1 MKKTVFF
8 LCALFGVLN
17 LSAQTSNQKSFIG
30 ISVGPS
36 FPVGDFANKNAYDV
50 NSGLAS
56 IGGFLNI
63 NYGYKFSDNFGAIA
77 ILRGSIHGV
86 DSQSLKNGYS
96 LPDGS
101 GGSLSYEA
109 GTWKSGGLL
118 VGLFQGFSLNDS
130 KNFVFELKGAIG
142 VQSTSTPSLKIRGNI
157 PGFGSFEGNQ
167 ESISATSF
175 AYLLGIG
182 LNYGLG
188 NNLTLKFHGDYS
200 GSNPNF
206 KDVVLNPSSDTKTN
220 SQQNIGTID
229 VGVGLALS
237 F

>member
-1 MKKTVFF
+1 MKKIIFF
-8 LCALFGVLN
+8 LCALFGFFN
-17 LSAQTSNQKSFIG
+17 LSAQTSNPKSFIG
-30 ISVGPS
+30 ISIGPS

-63 NYGYKFSDNFGAIA
+63 NYGYKFSDNFGVIA

-86 DSQSLKNGYS
+86 DSQTLKNSYS

-101 GGSLSYEA
+101 GGSLSFEA

-118 VGLFQGFSLNDS
+118 VGLFQGFPLNDS
-130 KNFVFELKGAIG
+130 KNLVFELKGALG
-142 VQSTSTPSLKIRGNI
+142 VQRTSSPSLKIRGNI
-157 PGFGSFEGNQ
+157 PGFNTFEGKQ

-175 AYLLGIG
+175 AYLLGVG
-182 LNYGLG
+182 FNYGLG

-200 GSNPNF
+200 SSNPNF
-206 KDVVLNPSSDTKTN
+206 KNVVLNTSSDTQTN
-220 SQQNIGTID
+220 SQQNTGTID
-229 VGVGLALS
+229 VGVGLALG